1 MNQADGHPFGGV
13 AMRTIMLLSILI
25 VWLNQAPVQAQH
37 RPILGGRRPLLP
49 RQPPSQ
55 GCPAVEIVAG
65 EQAKPEMWGSLS
77 GKLINEKTEK
87 PLADAIVFLKA
98 SEAGFPIHADDK
110 KPPQDLV
117 IRLPAGMLFDFRM
130 MGHYV
135 PPSDDKLKPSAGRK
149 LTIVGDAV
157 QDHIVRIDL
166 VAAFDTDGKTEQMA
180 QKRVRSG
187 DPDPTARGGR
197 AYIAAGTEASFVM
210 KLNAAYLVRSETYPE
225 LAARVVVFDHP
236 YFAFT
241 QKDGSFTM
249 PRVPV
254 GEWALWAWQEDV
266 GFAMGKA
273 GRKITL
279 KAGKNTYE
287 RENR

>member
-1 MNQADGHPFGGV
+1 
-13 AMRTIMLLSILI
+13 MRTIMLLSVLI
-25 VWLNQAPVQAQH
+25 VWLSQAPVQAQH
-37 RPILGGRRPLLP
+37 GPILGGRRPLLP

-55 GCPAVEIVAG
+55 RCPSVEIVAG

-98 SEAGFPIHADDK
+98 SDAGFPIHADDK
-110 KPPQDLV
+110 KSPRDLV
-117 IRLPAGMLFDFRM
+117 IRLPAGRFFDFRIR
-130 MGHYV
+130 GHYV
-135 PPSDDKLKPSAGRK
+135 PASDDKQKASPGRK

-157 QDHIVRIDL
+157 QDHVVRIDL
-166 VAAFDTDGKTEQMA
+166 MTKLATDDKTEQLV
-180 QKRVRSG
+180 QKLLRCG
-187 DPDPTARGGR
+187 DPDPANRGGR
-197 AYIAAGTEASFVM
+197 AYIAAGAEASFVM
-210 KLNAAYLVRSETYPE
+210 RLNAAYLVQSETYPE
-225 LAARVVVFDHP
+225 LKARVVVFDHP

-254 GEWALWAWQEDV
+254 GEWTLWAWQEDV
-266 GFAMGKA
+266 GYAWRRAGKVTTA

-287 RENR
+287 PEER